1 MTEYKLAVVGGG
13 GVGKSAL
20 TIQFIQGNFLE
31 EYDPTIQ
38 DSYRKQATIDDK
50 TCFLD
55 ILDTAGQEEFQ
66 ALQDSYM
73 RSQEGFLLVYSITD
87 KKSLEELRN
96 FREKILRVKD
106 RDKVPMVIIGNK
118 CDLESERQV
127 SEADGKNLAAEFDVP
142 FFEGSAK
149 IPKNVHESFYALVK
163 EVIKDKEYQEKNK
176 KDSKKDSKKKGKKKG
191 CIVL

>member
-106 RDKVPMVIIGNK
+106 RDRVPLVIIGNK

-127 SEADGKNLAAEFDVP
+127 AESAGKNLAAEFGVP

-149 IPKNVHESFYALVK
+149 IPKNVQESFYALVK

-176 KDSKKDSKKKGKKKG
+176 KDSKKDKKGGKKKG
-191 CIVL
+191 GCSVL